1 MMTCLC
7 AERSAFT
14 IRYVKIGFTHLFL
27 SNLFEYSQTEN
38 MYEWQTGSLLLGL
51 ASASVKKSDSVG
63 KEQAA
68 KSVTTLHSEYQA
80 GQNIQFDEG

>member
-1 MMTCLC
+1 MFVCREISFHNQISQDWTRSFVSSISCLIL
-7 AERSAFT
+7 ANG
-14 IRYVKIGFTHLFL
+14 K
-27 SNLFEYSQTEN
+27 
-38 MYEWQTGSLLLGL
+38 YEWQTGSLLLGL

-68 KSVTTLHSEYQA
+68 KSVKTLHSEYQT

>member
-1 MMTCLC
+1 MTCLC

-14 IRYVKIGFTHLFL
+14 IRYVKDWIHLFVCFK
-27 SNLFEYSQTEN
+27 SFEFSQTEN